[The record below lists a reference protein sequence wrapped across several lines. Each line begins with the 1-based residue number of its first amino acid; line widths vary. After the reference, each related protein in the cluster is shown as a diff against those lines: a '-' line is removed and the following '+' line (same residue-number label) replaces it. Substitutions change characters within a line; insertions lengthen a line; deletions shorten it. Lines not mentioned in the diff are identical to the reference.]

1 MLGAG
6 DNHIMKKSNR
16 RELMQAAALF
26 APFALPAA
34 AADALANS
42 VVSPSQA
49 KHKVEAYGESWSYFS
64 GATAQ
69 FASVSSG
76 SIRLKP
82 GMAPHP
88 PHTHPEEEFVLV
100 TEGTGELSIEGK
112 KTQAV
117 QGSMMFCAADRTH
130 GIVNT
135 GKTPMTFYYWKWKR

>member
-1 MLGAG
+1 MAGAG
-6 DNHIMKKSNR
+6 DNHLMQKSNR
-16 RELMQAAALF
+16 RELMRAAALF
-26 APFALPAA
+26 APFALPAG
-34 AADALANS
+34 AADALANT

-49 KHKVEAYGESWSYFS
+49 KHSVEAYGETWTYFS
-64 GATAQ
+64 GATGQ
-69 FASVSSG
+69 LSSMISG
-76 SIRLKP
+76 SVRLKP

-88 PHTHPEEEFVLV
+88 SHSHPEEEFVLV
-100 TEGTGELSIEGK
+100 TEGAGELSIDGK